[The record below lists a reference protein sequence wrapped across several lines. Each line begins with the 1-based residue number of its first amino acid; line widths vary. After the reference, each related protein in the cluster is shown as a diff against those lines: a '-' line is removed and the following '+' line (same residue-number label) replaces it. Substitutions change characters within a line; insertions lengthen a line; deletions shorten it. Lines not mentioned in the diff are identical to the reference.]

1 MATITAD
8 GTARHAN
15 TGKLRVDLVP
25 LDAQEQYVRVL
36 MYGAKKYGVN
46 NWRRGLPWVEVAA
59 SLERHV
65 MQWMRGEANDA
76 ESALPHLAHVM
87 CNAAFIIEY
96 AECYP
101 QGDNRCA
108 ATTPAVP
115 AGVVGV
121 SNEPQ
126 RETIESFATA
136 RRSLDK
142 DESAL
147 RFELVPLHAHEQYI
161 RVLEFKQHP
170 RGRVAVSTDDAV
182 ASLLRHLH
190 AWKKGKDYDSES
202 ECMHMAHVMC
212 DAAILLETTQKQRL

>member
-1 MATITAD
+1 MITAD

-15 TGKLRVDLVP
+15 IGKLRVDLVP

-36 MYGAKKYGVN
+36 AYGAKKYGVN

-65 MQWMRGEANDA
+65 MQWMSGEANDA
-76 ESALPHLAHVM
+76 ESALPHLAHAM
-87 CNAAFIIEY
+87 CNAAFILEY

-115 AGVVGV
+115 AGVVDV

-136 RRSLDK
+136 RRTLDK
-142 DESAL
+142 DECAL
-147 RFELVPLHAHEQYI
+147 RFELVPLHAQEQYI
-161 RVLEFKQHP
+161 RVLEFKEKKGQHP
-170 RGRVAVSTDDAV
+170 RWYGAVSADDAV
-182 ASLLRHLH
+182 VSLLRHLH
-190 AWKKGKDYDSES
+190 AWKRGKDYDQES
-202 ECMHMAHVMC
+202 ECMYMAHVMC
-212 DAAILLETTQKQRL
+212 DAAILLETSPK

>member
-1 MATITAD
+1 MITAD

-36 MYGAKKYGVN
+36 TYGAKKYGVN

-65 MQWMRGEANDA
+65 MQWMSGEANDA
-76 ESALPHLAHVM
+76 ESTLPHLAHVM
-87 CNAAFIIEY
+87 CNAAFILEY
-96 AECYP
+96 GKCYP

-108 ATTPAVP
+108 ATTPAMP
-115 AGVVGV
+115 PGITGV
-121 SNEPQ
+121 STNEPQ

-136 RRSLDK
+136 RRTLDK
-142 DESAL
+142 GDSSL
-147 RFELVPLHAHEQYI
+147 RFELVPLYAQEQYI
-161 RVLEFKQHP
+161 RVLEFYEKKGQRP
-170 RGRVAVSTDDAV
+170 QCGVVGSMDDTV

-190 AWKKGKDYDSES
+190 AWKRSKDYDPES
-202 ECMHMAHVMC
+202 EGMNMAHVMY
-212 DAAILLETTQKQRL
+212 DAAILLTWRGK